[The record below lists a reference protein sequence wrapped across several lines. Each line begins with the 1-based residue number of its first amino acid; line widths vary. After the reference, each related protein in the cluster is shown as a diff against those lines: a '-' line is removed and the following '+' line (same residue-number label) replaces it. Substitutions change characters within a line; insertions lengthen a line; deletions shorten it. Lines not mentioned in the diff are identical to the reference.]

1 MPRHKYLRRQGDV
14 WYVELVVP
22 TDVSGK
28 IFHGDESVKSRRG
41 KPRKKF
47 SKSLQTSNF
56 REALDKSHYYLAQW
70 FKEIANTRQ
79 MPHHF
84 HPIGRSSINDKP
96 LDSYLDEWLEFHRY
110 SKGNEIVARRLIKHE
125 ISGWFSKFSDLSEN
139 NLKAWV
145 KELEK
150 GNSPSGQKLARGSI
164 AQRISSMKAY
174 IEYCIEYGLIEQCYV
189 PTTAVLPKRS
199 KTKANRRSILA
210 SSYHPFQK
218 KELRQ
223 LLSAAC
229 TKRDKRLYYLI
240 AIGMFTGC
248 RISEIC
254 NLKSQCVDAK
264 SFSVLDSKTYAG
276 TREVPLHSALEPLM
290 KFLKKNT
297 YDDFII
303 PGLSSSNQQVQRSK
317 GMIQK
322 FSRLKKELG
331 FGPEHGFHSFRST
344 IAHELE
350 NAGVNEVHAARI
362 LGHSVRSITY
372 GLYSGKSDFDILYA
386 SFSALDLGINAR
398 HFEAD
403 LCINFSTAF

>member
-1 MPRHKYLRRQGDV
+1 MQRHKYLRRQGNV

-22 TDVSGK
+22 TDVYGK
-28 IFHGDESVKSRRG
+28 IFHGEESVKLRRG

-47 SKSLQTSNF
+47 SKSLQTCNF

-79 MPHHF
+79 TPHHF
-84 HPIGRSSINDKP
+84 HPSGRSSINDKP
-96 LDSYLDEWLEFHRY
+96 LDKYLDQWLEFHKY

-125 ISGWFSKFSDLSEN
+125 VRGWFSKFSDLSEN
-139 NLKAWV
+139 NLKTWV
-145 KELEK
+145 KELEN
-150 GNSPSGQKLARGSI
+150 GNSPSGRKLARGSI
-164 AQRISSMKAY
+164 SQRISSMKAY
-174 IEYCIEYGLIEQCYV
+174 IEYCIEYGLVEQCFV
-189 PTTAVLPKRS
+189 PTTAVLTKRS
-199 KTKANRRSILA
+199 KTKANRRSVLA

-218 KELRQ
+218 NDLRQ
-223 LLSAAC
+223 LLDAAC

-254 NLKSQCVDAK
+254 NLKSQYVNAK

-276 TREVPLHSALEPLM
+276 TREVPLHPTLDPLI
-290 KFLKKNT
+290 KFLKNNT
-297 YDDFII
+297 HDDFII

-322 FSRLKKELG
+322 FSRLKMELG
-331 FGPEHGFHSFRST
+331 FGSEHCFHSFRST

-350 NAGVNEVHAARI
+350 NLGVNEVHAARL

-372 GLYSGKSDFDILYA
+372 GLYSGKTDFDILYA
-386 SFSALDLGINAR
+386 SFSALDLGVTTQD
-398 HFEAD
+398 FEAD
-403 LCINFSTAF
+403 LCTYF